1 MLFQQTKMTPRIL
14 LYSTDLF
21 LQFVFGPFIVEGRWT
36 LCSSILLACDLI
48 IRLKKSSSG
57 TVGPFAADGGAHL

>member
-1 MLFQQTKMTPRIL
+1 MFFQQTKMTPRML
-14 LYSTDLF
+14 LYSTGLF
-21 LQFVFGPFIVEGRWT
+21 LQLVSGPFIVEGRWT
-36 LCSSILLACDLI
+36 LCSSILLAWDRK